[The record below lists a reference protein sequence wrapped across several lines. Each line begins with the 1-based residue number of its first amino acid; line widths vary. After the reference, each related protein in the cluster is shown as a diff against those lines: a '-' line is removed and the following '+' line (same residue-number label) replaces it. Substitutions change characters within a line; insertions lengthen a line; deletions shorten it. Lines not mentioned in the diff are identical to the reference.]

1 MQYMKWEF
9 NTNVFLARPRGFE
22 PLTLGLENLC
32 SIKNPF
38 KTNIRH
44 KIIQQNSQKLYHV
57 VTWLWQE
64 ICSRIF
70 TWKKFLGS
78 RFWVC
83 CFTIVYANLRSLF
96 YYLIMKKNK
105 SSIKELKPN
114 KIGLRS
120 SVSVYKTEFSEHKK
134 MRFHNIDKI
143 ANNLAKHFK
152 RLKPFK
158 F

>member
-1 MQYMKWEF
+1 
-9 NTNVFLARPRGFE
+9 
-22 PLTLGLENLC
+22 
-32 SIKNPF
+32 
-38 KTNIRH
+38 
-44 KIIQQNSQKLYHV
+44 
-57 VTWLWQE
+57 
-64 ICSRIF
+64 
-70 TWKKFLGS
+70 
-78 RFWVC
+78 
-83 CFTIVYANLRSLF
+83 
-96 YYLIMKKNK
+96 MKKRK

-152 RLKPFK
+152 RLKSFK